1 VPEEACTFFCASTS
15 LKKRRIETSGK
26 KKILRVPAFG
36 NRIHYLVSPVALG
49 YNHAMDIKE
58 EVADLSEK
66 LRAYQKAYYVDSH
79 PLVSDQEYDRLFDR
93 LVQLET
99 AFPELKSLDSP
110 TVRVG
115 SDLTSDFPE
124 VTHTIP
130 VLSLDKAYSAEAIL
144 SWIKKSEEKMDED
157 LSFVI
162 EEKIDGVSMVL
173 YYEDGVLVRGV
184 TRGNGTIGN
193 DVTAN
198 IKTIHSIPLRLPE
211 PITMAVRGEVYLPKA
226 PFAKLNA
233 EMETPY
239 ANPRNLAAGTIRRI
253 HSSETARVPLDIF
266 VYEGFWEGN
275 RPFDDHIQILETLKQ
290 YGFRT
295 NPTIGY
301 FCKSKEEAASRLG
314 KAGLSGKAGAFEEI
328 PAYIEER
335 TKGRKNLP
343 YEIDGLVVKINE
355 LSVREVF
362 GYTGHHPRW
371 AIAYKFEAPQA
382 QTTLNGIDVQVGR
395 TGRITPVARV
405 TPTEVGGSTVSN
417 VTLHNQDYVNQ
428 LELAIGDTVEISK
441 RGDVIPAVERVIE
454 KNESGNQTWEMPKTC
469 PCCHTLL
476 VQRGAHTFCP
486 NPLCP
491 DQIRGRVEFFIGKEQ
506 MDIETFGPETAA
518 LLISKGVLKDIQDI
532 YAIDYAHVLSGE
544 PGFGDKKIT
553 SIIEGVRE
561 SKKQP
566 FHRVLVSLGIP
577 EIGKKAVDL
586 LIKDGLSSMD
596 MLLDVAKRRD
606 VGRLTGINQIGE
618 KTAACLFD
626 GLLDPLNQQRIEALR
641 QEGLSME
648 EKVEENHLPQICKG
662 QVWCVTGSFSHFNP
676 RSKAMEEVEKRGGRT
691 VSSVS
696 VKTTHLLVGKGGG
709 SKADTAKALGVKLVD
724 EGEFLRLMGMA
735 DDGNNDGLQG
745 ELGF

>member
-1 VPEEACTFFCASTS
+1 
-15 LKKRRIETSGK
+15 
-26 KKILRVPAFG
+26 
-36 NRIHYLVSPVALG
+36 
-49 YNHAMDIKE
+49 MDIKE
-58 EVADLSEK
+58 EVAELSDK
-66 LRAYQKAYYVDSH
+66 LRAWQKAYYVDDH

-93 LVQLET
+93 LSQLEKEH
-99 AFPELKSLDSP
+99 PELRRDDSP

-124 VTHTIP
+124 VRHTIP
-130 VLSLDKAYSAEAIL
+130 VLSLDKAYSSEAIL
-144 SWIKKSEEKMDED
+144 SWIQKCEEKMDEE

-184 TRGNGTIGN
+184 TRGNGTVGN
-193 DVTAN
+193 DVTPN
-198 IKTIHSIPLRLPE
+198 IKTIPSIPLRLPE
-211 PITMAVRGEVYLPKA
+211 PVTMAVRGEVYLPKA

-233 EMETPY
+233 QMDPPY

-253 HSSETARVPLDIF
+253 HSSETAKVPLNIF
-266 VYEGFWEGN
+266 VYEGFWQGN

-301 FCKSKEEAASRLG
+301 FCKSKEEAEARL
-314 KAGLSGKAGAFEEI
+314 KKSGLSGQSGSFSDI
-328 PAYIEER
+328 PAYIAER
-335 TKGRKNLP
+335 TRSRKALP

-355 LSVREVF
+355 ISVREVF

-382 QTTLNGIDVQVGR
+382 QTVLNGIDVQVGR

-417 VTLHNQDYVNQ
+417 VTLHNQDYVDQ

-454 KNESGNQTWEMPKTC
+454 KNELGNPTWKMPPLC
-469 PCCHTLL
+469 PCCHTPL
-476 VQRGAHTFCP
+476 VRRGAHTFCP

-506 MDIETFGPETAA
+506 MDIETFGPETAG
-518 LLISKGVLKDIQDI
+518 LLIDKGVLKDIQDI
-532 YAIDYAHVLSGE
+532 YTIDYAHVLADE
-544 PGFGDKKIT
+544 PGFGEKKIT

-577 EIGKKAVDL
+577 EIGKKVVDL
-586 LIKDGLSSMD
+586 LIKNGLSSMD
-596 MLLDVAKRRD
+596 ELLSVAKAQD
-606 VGRLTGINQIGE
+606 YPRLTSISQIGE
-618 KTAACLFD
+618 KTAKCLFD
-626 GLLDPLNQQRIEALR
+626 GLLDPLNQQRIEGLR
-641 QEGLSME
+641 SAGLAME
-648 EKVEENHLPQICKG
+648 EKSVTTDLPQTFAG
-662 QVWCVTGSFSHFNP
+662 QVWCVTGSFEHFNP

-691 VSSVS
+691 VSAVS
-696 VKTTHLLVGKGGG
+696 AKTTHLLVGKGGG
-709 SKADTAKALGVKLVD
+709 SKAETARALGVKLVNEEQFLALLGQAQSSG
-724 EGEFLRLMGMA
+724 EG
-735 DDGNNDGLQG
+735 QG
-745 ELGF
+745 DFGF

>member
-1 VPEEACTFFCASTS
+1 
-15 LKKRRIETSGK
+15 
-26 KKILRVPAFG
+26 
-36 NRIHYLVSPVALG
+36 
-49 YNHAMDIKE
+49 MDIKE
-58 EVADLSEK
+58 EVAELSDK
-66 LRAYQKAYYVDSH
+66 LRAWQKAYYVDDH

-93 LVQLET
+93 LSQLEKEH
-99 AFPELKSLDSP
+99 PELRRDDSP

-124 VTHTIP
+124 VRHTIP
-130 VLSLDKAYSAEAIL
+130 VLSLDKAYSSEAIL
-144 SWIKKSEEKMDED
+144 SWIQKCEEKMDEE

-184 TRGNGTIGN
+184 TRGNGTVGN
-193 DVTAN
+193 DVTPN
-198 IKTIHSIPLRLPE
+198 IKTIPSIPLRLPE
-211 PITMAVRGEVYLPKA
+211 PVTMAVRGEVYLPKA

-233 EMETPY
+233 QMDPPY

-253 HSSETARVPLDIF
+253 HSSETAKVPLNIF
-266 VYEGFWEGN
+266 VYEGFWQGN

-301 FCKSKEEAASRLG
+301 FCKSKEEAEARL
-314 KAGLSGKAGAFEEI
+314 KKSGLSGQSGSFSDI
-328 PAYIEER
+328 PAYIAER
-335 TKGRKNLP
+335 TRSRKALP

-355 LSVREVF
+355 ISVREVF

-382 QTTLNGIDVQVGR
+382 QTVLNGIDVQVGR

-405 TPTEVGGSTVSN
+405 TPTEVGGSTISN
-417 VTLHNQDYVNQ
+417 VTLHNQDYVDQ

-454 KNESGNQTWEMPKTC
+454 KNELGNPTWKMPPLC
-469 PCCHTLL
+469 PCCHTPL
-476 VQRGAHTFCP
+476 VRRGAHTFCP

-506 MDIETFGPETAA
+506 MDIETFGPETAG
-518 LLISKGVLKDIQDI
+518 LLIDKGVLKDIQDI
-532 YAIDYAHVLSGE
+532 YTIDYAHVLADE
-544 PGFGDKKIT
+544 PGFGEKKIT

-577 EIGKKAVDL
+577 EIGKKVVDL
-586 LIKDGLSSMD
+586 LIKNGLSSMD
-596 MLLDVAKRRD
+596 ELLSVAKAQD
-606 VGRLTGINQIGE
+606 YPRLTSISQIGE
-618 KTAACLFD
+618 KTAKCLFD
-626 GLLDPLNQQRIEALR
+626 GLLDPLNQQRIEGLR
-641 QEGLSME
+641 RAGLAME
-648 EKVEENHLPQICKG
+648 EKSVTTDLPQTFAG
-662 QVWCVTGSFSHFNP
+662 QVWCVTGSFEHFNP

-691 VSSVS
+691 VSAVS
-696 VKTTHLLVGKGGG
+696 AKTTHLLVGKGGG
-709 SKADTAKALGVKLVD
+709 SKAETARALGVKLVNEEQFLALLGQAQSSG
-724 EGEFLRLMGMA
+724 EG
-735 DDGNNDGLQG
+735 QG
-745 ELGF
+745 DFGF

>member
-1 VPEEACTFFCASTS
+1 
-15 LKKRRIETSGK
+15 
-26 KKILRVPAFG
+26 
-36 NRIHYLVSPVALG
+36 
-49 YNHAMDIKE
+49 MDIKE
-58 EVADLSEK
+58 EVAELSDK
-66 LRAYQKAYYVDSH
+66 LRAWQKAYYVDDH

-93 LVQLET
+93 LSQLEKEH
-99 AFPELKSLDSP
+99 PELRRDDSP

-124 VTHTIP
+124 VRHTIP
-130 VLSLDKAYSAEAIL
+130 VLSLDKAYSSEAIL
-144 SWIKKSEEKMDED
+144 SWIQKCEEKMDEE

-184 TRGNGTIGN
+184 TRGNGTVGN
-193 DVTAN
+193 DVTPN
-198 IKTIHSIPLRLPE
+198 IKTIPSIPLRLPE
-211 PITMAVRGEVYLPKA
+211 PVTMAVRGEVYLPKA

-233 EMETPY
+233 QMDPPY

-253 HSSETARVPLDIF
+253 HSSETAKVPLNIF
-266 VYEGFWEGN
+266 VYEGFWQGN

-301 FCKSKEEAASRLG
+301 FCKSKEEAEARL
-314 KAGLSGKAGAFEEI
+314 KKSGLSGQSGSFSDI
-328 PAYIEER
+328 PAYIAER
-335 TKGRKNLP
+335 TRSRKALP

-355 LSVREVF
+355 ISVREVF

-382 QTTLNGIDVQVGR
+382 QTVLNGIDVQVGR

-417 VTLHNQDYVNQ
+417 VTLHNQDYVDQ

-454 KNESGNQTWEMPKTC
+454 KNELGNPTWKMPPLC
-469 PCCHTLL
+469 PCCHTPL
-476 VQRGAHTFCP
+476 VRRGAHTFCP

-506 MDIETFGPETAA
+506 MDIETFGPETAG
-518 LLISKGVLKDIQDI
+518 LLIDKGVLKDIQDI
-532 YAIDYAHVLSGE
+532 YTIDYAHVLADE
-544 PGFGDKKIT
+544 PGFGEKKIT

-577 EIGKKAVDL
+577 EIGKKVVDL
-586 LIKDGLSSMD
+586 LIKNGLSSMD
-596 MLLDVAKRRD
+596 ELLSVAKAQD
-606 VGRLTGINQIGE
+606 YPRLTSISQIGE
-618 KTAACLFD
+618 KTAKCLFD
-626 GLLDPLNQQRIEALR
+626 GLLDPLNQQRIEGLR
-641 QEGLSME
+641 RAGLAME
-648 EKVEENHLPQICKG
+648 EKSVTTDLPQTFAG
-662 QVWCVTGSFSHFNP
+662 QVWCVTGSFEHFNP

-691 VSSVS
+691 VSAVS
-696 VKTTHLLVGKGGG
+696 AKTTHLLVGKGGG
-709 SKADTAKALGVKLVD
+709 SKAETARALGVKLVS
-724 EGEFLRLMGMA
+724 EQQFLALLG
-735 DDGNNDGLQG
+735 QG
-745 ELGF
+745 EPSGEGQGDFGF

>member
-1 VPEEACTFFCASTS
+1 
-15 LKKRRIETSGK
+15 
-26 KKILRVPAFG
+26 
-36 NRIHYLVSPVALG
+36 
-49 YNHAMDIKE
+49 MDIKE
-58 EVADLSEK
+58 EVAELSDK
-66 LRAYQKAYYVDSH
+66 LRAWQKAYYVDDH

-93 LVQLET
+93 LSQLEKEH
-99 AFPELKSLDSP
+99 PELRRDDSP

-124 VTHTIP
+124 VRHTIP
-130 VLSLDKAYSAEAIL
+130 VLSLDKAYSSEAIL
-144 SWIKKSEEKMDED
+144 SWIQKCEEKMDEE

-184 TRGNGTIGN
+184 TRGNGTVGN
-193 DVTAN
+193 DVTPN
-198 IKTIHSIPLRLPE
+198 IKTIPSIPLRLPE
-211 PITMAVRGEVYLPKA
+211 PVTMAVRGEVYLPKA

-233 EMETPY
+233 QMDPPY

-253 HSSETARVPLDIF
+253 HSSETAKVPLNIF
-266 VYEGFWEGN
+266 VYEGFWQGN

-301 FCKSKEEAASRLG
+301 FCKSKEEAEARL
-314 KAGLSGKAGAFEEI
+314 KKSGLSGQSGSFSDI
-328 PAYIEER
+328 PAYIAER
-335 TKGRKNLP
+335 TRSRKALP

-355 LSVREVF
+355 ISVREVF

-382 QTTLNGIDVQVGR
+382 QTVLNGIDVQVGR

-417 VTLHNQDYVNQ
+417 VTLHNQDYVDQ

-454 KNESGNQTWEMPKTC
+454 KNELGNPTWKMPPLC
-469 PCCHTLL
+469 PCCHTPL
-476 VQRGAHTFCP
+476 VRRGAHTFCP

-506 MDIETFGPETAA
+506 MDIETFGPETAG
-518 LLISKGVLKDIQDI
+518 LLIDKGVLKDIQDI
-532 YAIDYAHVLSGE
+532 YTIDYAHVLADE
-544 PGFGDKKIT
+544 PGFGEKKIT

-577 EIGKKAVDL
+577 EIGKKVVDL
-586 LIKDGLSSMD
+586 LIKNGLSSMD
-596 MLLDVAKRRD
+596 ELLSVAKAQD
-606 VGRLTGINQIGE
+606 YPRLTSISQIGE
-618 KTAACLFD
+618 KTAKCLFD
-626 GLLDPLNQQRIEALR
+626 GLLDSLNQQRIEGLR
-641 QEGLSME
+641 SAGLAME
-648 EKVEENHLPQICKG
+648 EKSVTTDLPQTFAG
-662 QVWCVTGSFSHFNP
+662 QVWCVTGSFEHFNP

-691 VSSVS
+691 VSAVS
-696 VKTTHLLVGKGGG
+696 AKTTHLLVGKGGG
-709 SKADTAKALGVKLVD
+709 SKAETARALGVKLVNEEQFLALLGQAQSSG
-724 EGEFLRLMGMA
+724 EG
-735 DDGNNDGLQG
+735 QG
-745 ELGF
+745 DFGF

>member
-1 VPEEACTFFCASTS
+1 
-15 LKKRRIETSGK
+15 
-26 KKILRVPAFG
+26 
-36 NRIHYLVSPVALG
+36 
-49 YNHAMDIKE
+49 MDIKE
-58 EVADLSEK
+58 EVAELSDK
-66 LRAYQKAYYVDSH
+66 LRAWQKAYYVDDH

-93 LVQLET
+93 LSQLEKEH
-99 AFPELKSLDSP
+99 PELRRDDSP

-124 VTHTIP
+124 VRHTIP
-130 VLSLDKAYSAEAIL
+130 VLSLDKAYSSEAIL
-144 SWIKKSEEKMDED
+144 SWIQKCEEKMDEE

-184 TRGNGTIGN
+184 TRGNGTVGN
-193 DVTAN
+193 DVTPN
-198 IKTIHSIPLRLPE
+198 IKTIPSIPLRLPE
-211 PITMAVRGEVYLPKA
+211 PVTMAVRGEVYLPKA

-233 EMETPY
+233 QMDPPY

-253 HSSETARVPLDIF
+253 HSSETAKVPLNIF
-266 VYEGFWEGN
+266 VYEGFWQGN

-301 FCKSKEEAASRLG
+301 FCKSKEEAEARL
-314 KAGLSGKAGAFEEI
+314 KKSGLSGQSGSFSDI
-328 PAYIEER
+328 PAYIAER
-335 TKGRKNLP
+335 TRSRKALP

-355 LSVREVF
+355 ISVREVF

-382 QTTLNGIDVQVGR
+382 QTVLNGIDVQVGR

-417 VTLHNQDYVNQ
+417 VTLHNQDYVDQ

-454 KNESGNQTWEMPKTC
+454 KNELGNPTWKMPPLC
-469 PCCHTLL
+469 PCCHTPL
-476 VQRGAHTFCP
+476 VRRGAHTFCP

-506 MDIETFGPETAA
+506 MDIETFGPETAG
-518 LLISKGVLKDIQDI
+518 LLIDKGVLKDIQDI
-532 YAIDYAHVLSGE
+532 YTIDYAHVLADE
-544 PGFGDKKIT
+544 PGFGEKKIT

-577 EIGKKAVDL
+577 EIGKKVVDL
-586 LIKDGLSSMD
+586 LIKNGLSSMD
-596 MLLDVAKRRD
+596 ELLSVAKAQD
-606 VGRLTGINQIGE
+606 YPRLTSISQIGE
-618 KTAACLFD
+618 KTAKCLFD
-626 GLLDPLNQQRIEALR
+626 GLLDPLNQQRIEGLR
-641 QEGLSME
+641 RAGLAME
-648 EKVEENHLPQICKG
+648 EKSVTTDLPQTFAG
-662 QVWCVTGSFSHFNP
+662 QVWCVTGSFEHFNP

-691 VSSVS
+691 VSAVS
-696 VKTTHLLVGKGGG
+696 AKTTHLLVGKGGG
-709 SKADTAKALGVKLVD
+709 SKAETARALGVKLVN
-724 EGEFLRLMGMA
+724 E
-735 DDGNNDGLQG
+735 
-745 ELGF
+745 

>member
-1 VPEEACTFFCASTS
+1 
-15 LKKRRIETSGK
+15 
-26 KKILRVPAFG
+26 
-36 NRIHYLVSPVALG
+36 
-49 YNHAMDIKE
+49 MDIKE
-58 EVADLSEK
+58 EVAELSDK
-66 LRAYQKAYYVDSH
+66 LRAWQKAYYVDDH

-93 LVQLET
+93 LSQLEKEH
-99 AFPELKSLDSP
+99 PELRRDDSP

-124 VTHTIP
+124 VRHTIP
-130 VLSLDKAYSAEAIL
+130 VLSLDKAYSSEAIL
-144 SWIKKSEEKMDED
+144 SWIQKCEEKMDEE

-184 TRGNGTIGN
+184 TRGNGTVGN
-193 DVTAN
+193 DVTPN
-198 IKTIHSIPLRLPE
+198 IKTIPSIPLRLPE
-211 PITMAVRGEVYLPKA
+211 PVTMAVRGEVYLPKA

-233 EMETPY
+233 QMDPPY

-253 HSSETARVPLDIF
+253 HSSETAKVPLNIF
-266 VYEGFWEGN
+266 VYEGFWQGN

-301 FCKSKEEAASRLG
+301 FCKSKEEAEARL
-314 KAGLSGKAGAFEEI
+314 KKSGLSGQSGSFSDI
-328 PAYIEER
+328 PAYIAER
-335 TKGRKNLP
+335 TRSRKALP

-355 LSVREVF
+355 ISVREVF

-382 QTTLNGIDVQVGR
+382 QTVLNGIDVQVGR

-417 VTLHNQDYVNQ
+417 VTLHNQDYVDQ

-454 KNESGNQTWEMPKTC
+454 KNELGNPTWKMPPLC
-469 PCCHTLL
+469 PCCHTPL
-476 VQRGAHTFCP
+476 VRRGAHTFCP

-506 MDIETFGPETAA
+506 MDIETFGPETAG
-518 LLISKGVLKDIQDI
+518 LLIDKGVLKDIQDI
-532 YAIDYAHVLSGE
+532 YTIDYAHVLADE
-544 PGFGDKKIT
+544 PGFGEKKIT

-577 EIGKKAVDL
+577 EIGKKVVDL
-586 LIKDGLSSMD
+586 LIKNGLSSMD
-596 MLLDVAKRRD
+596 ELLSVAKAQD
-606 VGRLTGINQIGE
+606 YPRLTSISQIGE
-618 KTAACLFD
+618 KTAKCLFD
-626 GLLDPLNQQRIEALR
+626 GLLDPLNQQRIEGLR
-641 QEGLSME
+641 RAGLAME
-648 EKVEENHLPQICKG
+648 EKSVTTDLPQTFAG
-662 QVWCVTGSFSHFNP
+662 QVWCVTGSFEHFNP

-691 VSSVS
+691 VSAVS
-696 VKTTHLLVGKGGG
+696 AKTTHLLVGKGGG
-709 SKADTAKALGVKLVD
+709 SKAETARALGVKLVNEQQFLALLGQAQSSG
-724 EGEFLRLMGMA
+724 EG
-735 DDGNNDGLQG
+735 QG
-745 ELGF
+745 DFGF

>member
-1 VPEEACTFFCASTS
+1 
-15 LKKRRIETSGK
+15 
-26 KKILRVPAFG
+26 
-36 NRIHYLVSPVALG
+36 
-49 YNHAMDIKE
+49 MDIKE
-58 EVADLSEK
+58 EVAELSDK
-66 LRAYQKAYYVDSH
+66 LRAWQKAYYVDDH

-93 LVQLET
+93 LSQLEKEH
-99 AFPELKSLDSP
+99 PELRRDDSP

-124 VTHTIP
+124 VRHTIP
-130 VLSLDKAYSAEAIL
+130 VLSLDKAYSSEAIL
-144 SWIKKSEEKMDED
+144 SWIQKCEEKMDEE

-184 TRGNGTIGN
+184 TRGNGTVGN
-193 DVTAN
+193 DVTPN
-198 IKTIHSIPLRLPE
+198 IKTIPSIPLRLPE
-211 PITMAVRGEVYLPKA
+211 PVTMAVRGEVYLPKA

-233 EMETPY
+233 QMDPPY

-253 HSSETARVPLDIF
+253 HSSETAKVPLNIF
-266 VYEGFWEGN
+266 VYEGFWQGN

-301 FCKSKEEAASRLG
+301 FCKSKEEAEARL
-314 KAGLSGKAGAFEEI
+314 KKSGLSGQSGSFSDI
-328 PAYIEER
+328 PAYIAER
-335 TKGRKNLP
+335 TRSRKALP

-355 LSVREVF
+355 ISVREVF

-382 QTTLNGIDVQVGR
+382 QTVLNGIDVQVGR

-417 VTLHNQDYVNQ
+417 VTLHNQDYVDQ

-454 KNESGNQTWEMPKTC
+454 KNELGNPTWKMPPLC
-469 PCCHTLL
+469 PCCHTPL
-476 VQRGAHTFCP
+476 VRRGAHTFCP

-506 MDIETFGPETAA
+506 MDIETFGPETAG
-518 LLISKGVLKDIQDI
+518 LLIDKGVLKDIQDI
-532 YAIDYAHVLSGE
+532 YTIDYAHVLADE
-544 PGFGDKKIT
+544 PGFGEKKIT

-577 EIGKKAVDL
+577 EIGKKVVDL
-586 LIKDGLSSMD
+586 LIKNGLSSMD
-596 MLLDVAKRRD
+596 ELLSVAKAQD
-606 VGRLTGINQIGE
+606 YPRLTSISQIGE
-618 KTAACLFD
+618 KTAKCLFD
-626 GLLDPLNQQRIEALR
+626 GLLDSLNQQRIEGLR
-641 QEGLSME
+641 RAGLAME
-648 EKVEENHLPQICKG
+648 EKSVTTDLPQTFAG
-662 QVWCVTGSFSHFNP
+662 QVWCVTGSFEHFNP

-691 VSSVS
+691 VSAVS
-696 VKTTHLLVGKGGG
+696 AKTTHLLVGKGGG
-709 SKADTAKALGVKLVD
+709 SKAETARALGVKLVNEEQFLALLGQAQSSG
-724 EGEFLRLMGMA
+724 EG
-735 DDGNNDGLQG
+735 QG
-745 ELGF
+745 DFGF